1 MQIGIMGTNVC
12 QVTLCIMFFMS
23 GSGKKQLKI
32 EKLNINVYQDV
43 CCKLNIPNSGRDY
56 KTLAGELGYNTE
68 KVKEFEQEK
77 NPAGAVLSH
86 WGTKSG
92 NTVNKLIGILKRMG
106 NDVVAEKLER
116 ALGKMSTLF
125 LMNH

>member
-1 MQIGIMGTNVC
+1 M
-12 QVTLCIMFFMS
+12 LFMS

-32 EKLNINVYQDV
+32 EELNINVYQDI
-43 CCKLNIPNSGRDY
+43 CRKLNIPIPGRDY
-56 KTLAGELGYNTE
+56 KTLAGELHYNTE
-68 KVKEFEQEK
+68 KVKEFELKE

-92 NTVNKLIGILKRMG
+92 NTVDKLIGILKRMG
-106 NDVVAEKLER
+106 NDMVAEKLER
-116 ALGKMSTLF
+116 ALGKISTLF